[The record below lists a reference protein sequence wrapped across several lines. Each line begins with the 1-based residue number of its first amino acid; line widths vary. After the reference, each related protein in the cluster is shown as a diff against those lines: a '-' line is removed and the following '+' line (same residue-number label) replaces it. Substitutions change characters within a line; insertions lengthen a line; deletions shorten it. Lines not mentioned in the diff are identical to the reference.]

1 MRALVEIYQPVSLT
15 KAQTVSLC
23 GWGKGARRQGSE
35 GGAYLQE
42 ERLYQ
47 EGWTCLQKV
56 LIGSQ
61 PEKTQRESYQQES
74 ECCWACFKML
84 DCENI
89 PSSISTM

>member
-1 MRALVEIYQPVSLT
+1 MGRLVEIYQPGSLT

-23 GWGKGARRQGSE
+23 GWGKGARQQGSE
-35 GGAYLQE
+35 GNVYLLG

-61 PEKTQRESYQQES
+61 PEKDTER
-74 ECCWACFKML
+74 
-84 DCENI
+84 I
-89 PSSISTM
+89 V